1 MCRHYT
7 EFCLPAGDPSPPPPL
22 TPPPLSPPSPSPSQP
37 ASPPLAPPSPS
48 PTQPPT
54 QPVPPPS
61 PPPSPPFTPEG
72 QFNNGAPSPPPPL
85 AQPPLTPPPLSP
97 PSPSPSQPASP
108 PLLPPSPF
116 PTPTPTQPMPPPSP
130 PPSPPFTPEGQFNNG
145 GPSPPP
151 PPTPA
156 VPLSPPPPSPSRP
169 PSAPLVPPSPSPPQ
183 PPTQPPLPPSPPS
196 SPPFTPEQGYTIP
209 TSLPT
214 QSLPHPATT
223 PTFPTA
229 TPPFPP
235 EQQNRGPSPSPSP
248 PSLPIPPPPGTPVTP
263 PPKPFSPPHPPH
275 PPYFPGDFNDG
286 GGPSPSPTPSPPSP
300 SPPPPSPSPPP
311 PPSPLTPAAPPPPPV
326 EQVYCSFLF
335 NNDFDTTVAHQL
347 SKFQSDGTAVMA
359 QLWRVNISDINAV
372 SIARGSVVFDYTTMS
387 DPAYAHRTR
396 SALSADALSSV
407 RGTNGG
413 SQFLSNYGITTVGV
427 GFDRSPPPPPPDLAT
442 QAAAQAAQAKVVQLA
457 TEATTLKTVTAVSL
471 SAAATASTISYVLVS
486 SAASQAVTALGSTAS
501 EVALS
506 TALASA
512 GIENLMVRLQAFVL
526 SGTMVVRVSDRFANF
541 AAALEWLNFQVD
553 IGVTGTNST
562 VANFATTIYNNK
574 HVSYL
579 TKIANGGSDSA
590 ARHAVWVPA
599 LLRLTCILLIV
610 LLVFA
615 AHFVVLKSWMHL
627 PYGWCYTPL
636 PDFLVFPKLELWVIA
651 ATIPG
656 AAQAA
661 AMLISG
667 AIVAPSLRT
676 SPVIGLAVASAL
688 YVLAYLAA
696 ICWLLLKLM
705 QERHKYGIVYIYP
718 QQTPDLTKQSLFT
731 RTVVYGRMHGTWD
744 SPVLATRKEN
754 EPARTRHYCR
764 THVNLASLF
773 RLLKGRTRED
783 TNATQPDGAM
793 SSAEDGNQASQPLP
807 DGMLLRASMLLQL
820 QDTGVA
826 EGDASGVPTAS
837 ANASLSD
844 PAQQFSLAESSS
856 TVPEVSEQYGPTALL
871 HPDPLPE
878 FSECPLFETGSTDL
892 DTHLPSSNP
901 SQATHTVTRD
911 TGRVSE
917 AVAEATEPC
926 AAEGESSRA
935 LSRPGAASAQ
945 PALSTGPEVT
955 VVPLN
960 PDANKGVSPFSLA
973 SSPTLEAE
981 SPRASEHASHQT
993 TALTQPPAAV
1003 LGASTDTQQQQQ
1015 QRHSFAHSSTS
1026 PASLLGS
1033 SSTPLHDQAS
1043 IPETAAAAAA
1053 AAPIRTSQR
1062 SGSVSPI
1069 LKSLAAGKLPPL
1081 LRGTS
1086 STPLVFDHLTSMMVQ
1101 QSAGSAAQSGG
1112 SVGQS
1117 GHNSFPGSVES
1128 PTFHAPCT
1136 VRCSHSDSE
1145 MRVPALEAPCMAHT
1159 HGMVQTSTPPSQQPG
1174 MMSPANSGRQ
1184 TQAPPLEQSSMAR
1197 SHSIVEM
1204 PPHGGPRTSSGAV
1217 SRVVGRG
1224 FVSASSVGLAAGP
1237 SDAVCARQAS
1247 REVAQT
1253 LLRRPARAAS
1263 EPTPE
1268 RTVRQMTPLAS
1279 KEVTE
1284 SPAGLES
1291 CPALWHDEEWE
1302 FGEESLWAE
1311 RDLAHYLQKAEK
1323 AEQRAQRT
1331 EGSGSNLRR
1340 AKSAGAPFVLGAT
1353 IVRFLGM
1360 GRKQSSP
1367 LAESE
1372 AAGVAS
1378 DATIKGL
1385 SAAESG
1391 PMPDQFTTHGGAIS
1405 RGNSSQQ
1412 QQQQQQQAK
1421 ETDGGVELSGEAAG
1435 AAGRAVSV
1443 ALGKFQGEM
1452 KLGSGEL
1459 TMGRVERRPLPMV
1472 ALELEQRLGDLFA
1485 DYKASCGTGGF
1496 TDSRGSGWFGG
1507 WGHHPTTSM
1516 FKVVDTLNMI
1526 LTAAVAGII
1535 TGIAPE
1541 VGSLK
1546 AFYTALATLLVQAV
1560 FALVA
1565 TLLLPNLDK
1574 VAMFTTLGSQ
1584 WFLSG
1589 ASLIV
1594 VLQQIE
1600 GAQYSEHTA
1609 QQLEAGRANLAFVSA
1624 LFSAAGMC
1632 LALLLKFVDFRA
1644 DRKEQAE
1651 MEGDEGM
1658 KDEQR

>member
-1 MCRHYT
+1 MAAHERCTTAFKHVI
-7 EFCLPAGDPSPPPPL
+7 S
-22 TPPPLSPPSPSPSQP
+22 
-37 ASPPLAPPSPS
+37 
-48 PTQPPT
+48 
-54 QPVPPPS
+54 QPVP
-61 PPPSPPFTPEG
+61 
-72 QFNNGAPSPPPPL
+72 A
-85 AQPPLTPPPLSP
+85 
-97 PSPSPSQPASP
+97 
-108 PLLPPSPF
+108 
-116 PTPTPTQPMPPPSP
+116 
-130 PPSPPFTPEGQFNNG
+130 
-145 GPSPPP
+145 
-151 PPTPA
+151 
-156 VPLSPPPPSPSRP
+156 
-169 PSAPLVPPSPSPPQ
+169 
-183 PPTQPPLPPSPPS
+183 
-196 SPPFTPEQGYTIP
+196 IP

-1253 LLRRPARAAS
+1253 LLRRPAQGGESGAA
-1263 EPTPE
+1263 
-1268 RTVRQMTPLAS
+1268 LA
-1279 KEVTE
+1279 K
-1284 SPAGLES
+1284 
-1291 CPALWHDEEWE
+1291 
-1302 FGEESLWAE
+1302 
-1311 RDLAHYLQKAEK
+1311 
-1323 AEQRAQRT
+1323 T
-1331 EGSGSNLRR
+1331 EGGGSNLRR
-1340 AKSAGAPFVLGAT
+1340 AKSTGAPFVLGAT

-1367 LAESE
+1367 LAGSE
-1372 AAGVAS
+1372 AADVAGA
-1378 DATIKGL
+1378 ATIKGL

-1391 PMPDQFTTHGGAIS
+1391 PIPDQLATYGGVTS
-1405 RGNSSQQ
+1405 QSHSSQQ
-1412 QQQQQQQAK
+1412 QQQQQQQEQQAK
-1421 ETDGGVELSGEAAG
+1421 ETDGGVEVSSERTG
-1435 AAGRAVSV
+1435 AAGKGVPV
-1443 ALGKFQGEM
+1443 ALGKLQSEM

-1459 TMGRVERRPLPMV
+1459 TMGRVERRPLPM
-1472 ALELEQRLGDLFA
+1472 
-1485 DYKASCGTGGF
+1485 
-1496 TDSRGSGWFGG
+1496 
-1507 WGHHPTTSM
+1507 GHHPTTSM
-1516 FKVVDTLNMI
+1516 FKAVDTLNMI
-1526 LTAAVAGII
+1526 TSAAVAGII

-1594 VLQQIE
+1594 VLQQIK

-1651 MEGDEGM
+1651 MEAEEEM
-1658 KDEQR
+1658 EN